1 MRILIIHQEAEYFA
15 GAEKMLGYF
24 LQGLA
29 AFPEHQVTLA
39 AVRESRVRDLVP
51 PGIEA
56 CWIPPSSKF
65 SPLTFLR
72 QVTALRKTCRSAPVN
87 LVHGWAARDWE
98 LTAVT
103 GRVLR
108 HPAIGTL
115 HDHPRAPFISP
126 KRQRLMRW
134 SAAGLRKVVCVSE
147 AVRHACMEA
156 GYKASRL
163 TVVRNGLP
171 PCPAP
176 PAPAR
181 GSAGVFRFGYL
192 GLFSERKGL
201 RTLFEAL
208 DELARRTSV
217 PWEMALA
224 GDAQEEEGRQLV
236 AHLKA
241 NLASKPWQSQVQW
254 CGWVKQPAQF
264 LASLDL
270 LLCPSSDFDP
280 FPTVVLEAAQA
291 GIPVLGTRVGGI
303 PEMIEDGKTGW
314 LFNRGDRQEA
324 VRLLEAVLRTPNL
337 AAEAGRAAKKRVEGE
352 FAMKRMVEDYLRVYT
367 DLSDF

>member
-1 MRILIIHQEAEYFA
+1 MRVLIIHQEAEYFA

-29 AFPEHQVTLA
+29 ALPQHHVTLA
-39 AVRESRVRDLVP
+39 AVRESRVRELLP
-51 PGIEA
+51 TGIEA
-56 CWIPPSSKF
+56 RWIPQNSKF
-65 SPLTFLR
+65 SPLTFVK
-72 QVTALRKTCRSAPVN
+72 QVVALRKACRGQPVD

-103 GRVLR
+103 GKLIGR
-108 HPAIGTL
+108 PAIGTL
-115 HDHPRAPFISP
+115 HDHPRAQFISP
-126 KRQRLMRW
+126 KRQQLMRW
-134 SAAGLRKVVCVSE
+134 SAAGLRRVVCVSE
-147 AVRHACMEA
+147 AVRQACLEA
-156 GYKASRL
+156 GYNARRL
-163 TVVRNGLP
+163 AVVRNGLP

-176 PAPAR
+176 SDPGR
-181 GSAGVFRFGYL
+181 SHSGVFRLGYL

-208 DELARRTSV
+208 DELARLTPV

-241 NLASKPWQSQVQW
+241 TSASRPWGSQVRW
-254 CGWVKQPAQF
+254 CGWVKHPGEF
-264 LASLDL
+264 LASVDL
-270 LLCPSSDFDP
+270 LICPSSDFDP

-291 GIPVLGTRVGGI
+291 GVPVLGARVGGI
-303 PEMIEDGKTGW
+303 PEMIAEGKTGW
-314 LFNRGDRQEA
+314 LFDRGDGREA
-324 VRLLEAVLRTPNL
+324 ARRLETVLASPNRAV
-337 AAEAGRAAKKRVEGE
+337 EAGRAAKKRVEGE

-367 DLSDF
+367 DLPDL